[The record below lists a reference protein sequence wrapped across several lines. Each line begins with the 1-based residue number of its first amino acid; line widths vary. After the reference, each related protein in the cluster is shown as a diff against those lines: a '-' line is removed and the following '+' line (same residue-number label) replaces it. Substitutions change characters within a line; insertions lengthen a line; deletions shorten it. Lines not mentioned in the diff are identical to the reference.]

1 MSKKIPLRGA
11 VAWKTAAGPAVFDD
25 ETALTTIEGEDLRII
40 ASPTD
45 DLRAIE
51 GVQAMIAGE
60 GVRRKTA
67 EALRDAEVA
76 VTDQAVTEIASNI
89 NRLNQNLSDV
99 RENLVDAGRRLLAIQ
114 DLAGQGGYKAL
125 FDAGVITIHPV
136 TASHLRSIAH
146 AVVGGKVPSDL
157 VSMLPP
163 NILGSYTIASLPSDE
178 IETTMRELV
187 ARHVLPNAPQRRI
200 LAEVRRIRAEKS
212 PQTISVALDA
222 KIRERVRLLAAKD
235 QIELN
240 LAEIDRDI
248 ARMREAIG
256 ASHNDP
262 DSILDR
268 DRAAQ

>member
-1 MSKKIPLRGA
+1 MSKRMSLRGA
-11 VAWKTAAGPAVFDD
+11 VAWKAAADAVAFDD
-25 ETALTTIEGEDLRII
+25 GTALTTIEGEDLKII
-40 ASPTD
+40 PNPTD

-51 GVQAMIAGE
+51 GVQAIIVGE
-60 GVRRKTA
+60 AVRRKTA
-67 EALRDAEVA
+67 DALRHAEVA
-76 VTDQAVTEIASNI
+76 VSDELVVEIASNI

-146 AVVGGKVPSDL
+146 AVVGGKVPPDL

-178 IETTMRELV
+178 IEPTMRELV

-200 LAEVRRIRAEKS
+200 VAEVRRIRAEKS

-235 QIELN
+235 QIDLN

-248 ARMREAIG
+248 ARMREAIR
-256 ASHNDP
+256 SSLNRP
-262 DSILDR
+262 DSVDDR
-268 DRAAQ
+268 DRPAE